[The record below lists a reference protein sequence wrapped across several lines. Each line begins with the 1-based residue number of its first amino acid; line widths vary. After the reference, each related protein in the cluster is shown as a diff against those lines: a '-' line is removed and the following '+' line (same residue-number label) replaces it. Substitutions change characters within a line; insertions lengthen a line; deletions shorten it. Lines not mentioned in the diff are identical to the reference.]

1 MKKIYQKPQMEVVY
15 AETTELLES
24 SLPVFTETED
34 AVTDDDALVRGL
46 IDGEGFNIWDIIK

>member
-1 MKKIYQKPQMEVVY
+1 MKKIYQKPQMEVMY